1 MLAACS
7 DATEFRSV
15 NGDTPHVLVVRGRA
29 DILRMRPILV
39 SFSLFCDQTGAV
51 DYLDYFLTNKEN
63 RTKLPNLVLVAS
75 RSDCNAFALRA
86 NDLKG
91 AALIYEY
98 TLLGIPSGV
107 FSTRDFNGLRGMI
120 APAATRTKI
129 SAMVCR
135 YLAEHRARV
144 VHVTFSPDAENFCQ
158 KCFEEVTQDPR
169 KKRWWTAQSREVGAS
184 IALHSTMDNT
194 LARIGK
200 HTRRN
205 LRYYRRKAESE
216 LGCIFENDVYGMLT
230 MAQFSELNASATHSV
245 PEAFLERRFTVIS
258 SLEGAFCAGIRSAN
272 GQWISLIGGR
282 RHHGVTEIDWQMN
295 RAGLAKY
302 SVGTVIRSF
311 LIENEIKLG
320 AERLFFEG
328 GTMHTMR
335 HSFLPQEAVDII
347 VRNRC
352 LFVYLL
358 RKFAM
363 PLRLEKNFLLQTLI
377 DPGLKW
383 HLR

>member
-1 MLAACS
+1 
-7 DATEFRSV
+7 
-15 NGDTPHVLVVRGRA
+15 
-29 DILRMRPILV
+29 
-39 SFSLFCDQTGAV
+39 
-51 DYLDYFLTNKEN
+51 
-63 RTKLPNLVLVAS
+63 
-75 RSDCNAFALRA
+75 
-86 NDLKG
+86 
-91 AALIYEY
+91 
-98 TLLGIPSGV
+98 
-107 FSTRDFNGLRGMI
+107 
-120 APAATRTKI
+120 
-129 SAMVCR
+129 
-135 YLAEHRARV
+135 
-144 VHVTFSPDAENFCQ
+144 
-158 KCFEEVTQDPR
+158 
-169 KKRWWTAQSREVGAS
+169 
-184 IALHSTMDNT
+184 
-194 LARIGK
+194 
-200 HTRRN
+200 
-205 LRYYRRKAESE
+205 
-216 LGCIFENDVYGMLT
+216 
-230 MAQFSELNASATHSV
+230 MAQFTELNASATHSV
-245 PEAFLERRFTVIS
+245 PESVLERRFTLIH

-295 RAGLAKY
+295 RDGLAKY

-335 HSFLPQEAVDII
+335 HSFLSQKAVDII

>member
-15 NGDTPHVLVVRGRA
+15 NGDTPHVLIARGREN
-29 DILRMRPILV
+29 ILRIRPVLAN
-39 SFSLFCDQTGAV
+39 FSLLCHQTGAV
-51 DYLDYFLTNKEN
+51 DYLDYFLALKEN
-63 RTKLPNLVLVAS
+63 RKKIPHLVLVTS
-75 RSDCNAFALRA
+75 RSDCNPFALKA
-86 NDLKG
+86 DDLKG

-98 TLLGIPSGV
+98 TVLGIPSGV

-135 YLAEHRARV
+135 YLAEHKARV
-144 VHVTFSPDAENFCQ
+144 VHVTYSPDAETFCQ
-158 KCFEEVTQDPR
+158 QCFDEVTQDPR
-169 KKRWWTAQSREVGAS
+169 EKRWWTAQSREVGAS
-184 IALHSTMDNT
+184 IALHRTMDDT

-216 LGCIFENDVYGMLT
+216 LGCTFESDVRGMLT
-230 MAQFSELNASATHSV
+230 TAQFTELNAAATHSV
-245 PEAFLERRFTVIS
+245 PESVLERRIEVIH
-258 SLEGAFCAGIRSAN
+258 SLEGAFCAGTRSAD

-282 RHHGVTEIDWQMN
+282 RHRGVTEIDWQMN

-311 LIENEIKLG
+311 LIENEIKLRT
-320 AERLFFEG
+320 ERLFFEG

-335 HSFLPQEAVDII
+335 HSFLSQKAVDII

-358 RKFAM
+358 RKFVM
-363 PLRLEKNFLLQTLI
+363 PLRLDKNFLLQTLI
-377 DPGLKW
+377 NPGLKW